1 MMCKPKRRI
10 LSRISSAEE
19 DSVFVDDGFADKHES
34 GPDIIFLKE
43 IIRTVTNNSLPP
55 PAVSPNPTFPPTPPP
70 SPTTTARMG
79 TPRSSGM
86 SGIYVEPMATTQ
98 FMQELCDR
106 ISVNICMKL
115 DSYVSL
121 FANQNVEIS
130 KKLQKMETC
139 LMSFS
144 NRERMH
150 RQLLTNYLESVKDT

>member
-19 DSVFVDDGFADKHES
+19 DSVFVDEGFDDKHEN
-34 GPDIIFLKE
+34 GPDIIFLRE
-43 IIRTVTNNSLPP
+43 IIRTVKNNTLPP

-70 SPTTTARMG
+70 SRTTTPRMA
-79 TPRSSGM
+79 TPRSSAI
-86 SGIYVEPMATTQ
+86 SGIYVEPMATGQ
-98 FMQELCDR
+98 FMEELCNR
-106 ISVNICMKL
+106 MCIKL
-115 DSYVSL
+115 DNYVTL
-121 FANQNVEIS
+121 FANQNDLIS
-130 KKLQKMETC
+130 QKLQKMETC